1 MSEKTNQGGKRQGA
15 GRPKQ
20 RPTCPIYAR
29 VPIEYAQDVRKA
41 IADKVAE
48 LDGKKYL
55 INIL

>member
-1 MSEKTNQGGKRQGA
+1 MKTARGGKRPNA
-15 GRPKQ
+15 GRPKGP
-20 RPTCPIYAR
+20 PTCQVTAR

-55 INIL
+55 INIID